1 MYSIFSVTR
10 NLVMKI
16 DSYIDLVGESVL
28 HFAEGVKLYLSGK
41 DDEFNERLNIIRM
54 LEGRAD
60 GLRQD
65 IEAQLYVQTL
75 IPESRGDVLEI
86 LEEMDSIIDFSKS
99 IMFDF
104 FIEKPDIPDA
114 LHDRIKKLTET
125 AVNTTQ
131 ALVQATR
138 SYFYDVNAVK
148 DHLNK
153 VSFFENESDNIAEK
167 AKREVFDLDIKLSR
181 KLHIK
186 NFIVSIDTISDTA
199 EDISNRVSIAAI
211 KRIV

>member
-1 MYSIFSVTR
+1 MYSIFSATK

-28 HFAEGVKLYLSGK
+28 HFEEGVKLYLSGK
-41 DDEFNERLNIIRM
+41 EDEFNERLNIIKM
-54 LEGRAD
+54 LEVRAD

-86 LEEMDSIIDFSKS
+86 LEEMDSIIDFSKL

-114 LHDRIKKLTET
+114 LHDRIKKLTEI
-125 AVNTTQ
+125 AVNTTE
-131 ALVQATR
+131 ALVQSTR
-138 SYFYDVNAVK
+138 SYFYDVNTVK
-148 DHLNK
+148 DHLHK

-167 AKREVFDLDIKLSR
+167 AKREVFDLDIKLSK

-186 NFIVSIDTISDTA
+186 NFIVSIDTISDIA
-199 EDISNRVSIAAI
+199 EDISNKISIAAI
-211 KRIV
+211 KRMV

>member
-1 MYSIFSVTR
+1 MYSIFSVTK

-28 HFAEGVKLYLSGK
+28 HFEAGVQLYLSGK
-41 DDEFNERLNIIRM
+41 KDEFNERLNIIKM

-65 IEAQLYVQTL
+65 IESQLYVQTL
-75 IPESRGDVLEI
+75 IPESRSDVLEI
-86 LEEMDSIIDFSKS
+86 LEEMDAIIDFSKS
-99 IMFDF
+99 TMFDF
-104 FIEKPDIPDA
+104 FIEKPDIPDI

-131 ALVQATR
+131 ALVQSTR
-138 SYFYDVNAVK
+138 SYFYDVNSVK
-148 DHLNK
+148 DHLHK
-153 VSFFENESDNIAEK
+153 VAFFENESDNIAEK
-167 AKREVFDLDIKLSR
+167 AKREVFNLDIRLSR

-186 NFIVSIDTISDTA
+186 NFIVSIDTISDIA

>member
-1 MYSIFSVTR
+1 MYSIFSATK

-28 HFAEGVKLYLSGK
+28 HFEEGVKLYLSGK
-41 DDEFNERLNIIRM
+41 EDEFNERLNIIKM

-86 LEEMDSIIDFSKS
+86 LEEMDAIIDFSKS

-104 FIEKPDIPDA
+104 FIEKPAIPDV
-114 LHDRIKKLTET
+114 LHDRIKKLTEI

-138 SYFYDVNAVK
+138 SYFYDVNSVK
-148 DHLNK
+148 DHLHK
-153 VSFFENESDNIAEK
+153 VSFFENESDNIADK
-167 AKREVFDLDIKLSR
+167 AKREIFDLDIKLSR

-186 NFIVSIDTISDTA
+186 NFIVLIDTISDTA
-199 EDISNRVSIAAI
+199 EKIANKVSIAAI

>member
-1 MYSIFSVTR
+1 MYSIFSVTK

-28 HFAEGVKLYLSGK
+28 HFEAGVKLYLSGK
-41 DDEFNERLNIIRM
+41 EDEFNERLNIIKI

-65 IEAQLYVQTL
+65 IESQLYVQTL

-86 LEEMDSIIDFSKS
+86 LEAMDAIIDFSKS

-104 FIEKPDIPDA
+104 FIEKPDIPDV

-131 ALVQATR
+131 ALVQSTR
-138 SYFYDVNAVK
+138 AYFYDVNAVK
-148 DHLNK
+148 DHLHK
-153 VSFFENESDNIAEK
+153 VAFFENESDNIAEK
-167 AKREVFDLDIKLSR
+167 AKREVFELDIRLSR

-186 NFIVSIDTISDTA
+186 NFIVSIDSISDIA

>member
-1 MYSIFSVTR
+1 MYSIFSATK

-28 HFAEGVKLYLSGK
+28 HFEEGVKLYLSGK
-41 DDEFNERLNIIRM
+41 EDEFNERLNIIKM
-54 LEGRAD
+54 LEVRAD

-86 LEEMDSIIDFSKS
+86 LEEMDSIIDFSKL

-114 LHDRIKKLTET
+114 LHDRIKKLAEI
-125 AVNTTQ
+125 AVNTTE
-131 ALVQATR
+131 ALVQSTR
-138 SYFYDVNAVK
+138 SYFYDVNSVK
-148 DHLNK
+148 DHLHK

-167 AKREVFDLDIKLSR
+167 AKREVFDLDIKLSK

-199 EDISNRVSIAAI
+199 EDISNKISIAAI
-211 KRIV
+211 KRMV

>member
-1 MYSIFSVTR
+1 MYSIFSVTK

-41 DDEFNERLNIIRM
+41 EDEFNERLNIIRM

-86 LEEMDSIIDFSKS
+86 LEEMDAIIDFSKS

-104 FIEKPDIPDA
+104 FIEKPDIPDV
-114 LHDRIKKLTET
+114 LQKKKKKLTET

-131 ALVQATR
+131 ALVQSTR

-148 DHLNK
+148 DHLHK

-167 AKREVFDLDIKLSR
+167 AKREVFNLDIKLSR

>member
-1 MYSIFSVTR
+1 MYSIFSVTK

-28 HFAEGVKLYLSGK
+28 HFEEGVKLYLSGK
-41 DDEFNERLNIIRM
+41 DDEFNERLNIIKM
-54 LEGRAD
+54 LEVRAD

-86 LEEMDSIIDFSKS
+86 LEEMDAIIDFSKL

-104 FIEKPDIPDA
+104 FIEKPDIPDI

-131 ALVQATR
+131 ALVQSTR
-138 SYFYDVNAVK
+138 SYFYDVNSVK
-148 DHLNK
+148 DHLHK
-153 VSFFENESDNIAEK
+153 VAFFENESDNIAEK

-199 EDISNRVSIAAI
+199 EDISNRVSIAAM

>member
-1 MYSIFSVTR
+1 MYSIFSVTK

-41 DDEFNERLNIIRM
+41 EDEFNERLNIIRM

-75 IPESRGDVLEI
+75 IPESRSDVLEI
-86 LEEMDSIIDFSKS
+86 LEEMDSIIDFSRS

-104 FIEKPDIPDA
+104 FIEKPDIPDV

-138 SYFYDVNAVK
+138 SYFYDVNSVK
-148 DHLNK
+148 DHLHK

-167 AKREVFDLDIKLSR
+167 AKREIFDLDTNLSR

>member
-1 MYSIFSVTR
+1 MYSIFSATK

-28 HFAEGVKLYLSGK
+28 HFEEGVKLYLSGK
-41 DDEFNERLNIIRM
+41 EDEFNERLNIIKM
-54 LEGRAD
+54 LEVRAD

-65 IEAQLYVQTL
+65 IESQLYVQTL
-75 IPESRGDVLEI
+75 IPESRSDVLEI

-104 FIEKPDIPDA
+104 FIEKPDIPNV

-131 ALVQATR
+131 ALVQSTR
-138 SYFYDVNAVK
+138 SYFYDVNSVK
-148 DHLNK
+148 DHLHK

-167 AKREVFDLDIKLSR
+167 AKREVFELNIKLSK

-211 KRIV
+211 KRMV

>member
-1 MYSIFSVTR
+1 MYSIFSATK

-28 HFAEGVKLYLSGK
+28 HFEEGVKLYLSGQE
-41 DDEFNERLNIIRM
+41 DEFNERLNIIKM
-54 LEGRAD
+54 LEVRAD

-65 IEAQLYVQTL
+65 IESQLYVQTL

-86 LEEMDSIIDFSKS
+86 LEEMDAIIDSSKL

-104 FIEKPDIPDA
+104 FIEKPDIPDV
-114 LHDRIKKLTET
+114 LHDRIKKLAEI

-131 ALVQATR
+131 ALVQSTR
-138 SYFYDVNAVK
+138 SYFYDVNSVK
-148 DHLNK
+148 DHLHK

-167 AKREVFDLDIKLSR
+167 AKREVFDLDIRLSK

-211 KRIV
+211 KRMI

>member
-1 MYSIFSVTR
+1 MYSIFSVTK

-28 HFAEGVKLYLSGK
+28 HFEEGVKLYLSAK
-41 DDEFNERLNIIRM
+41 EDEFNERLNIIKM
-54 LEGRAD
+54 LEVRAD

-86 LEEMDSIIDFSKS
+86 LEEMDAIIDFSKL

-104 FIEKPDIPDA
+104 FIEKPDIPNT
-114 LHDRIKKLTET
+114 LHDRIKRLTET

-131 ALVQATR
+131 ALVQSTR
-138 SYFYDVNAVK
+138 SYFYDVNSVK
-148 DHLNK
+148 DHLHK

-186 NFIVSIDTISDTA
+186 NFIVSIDTISDIA
-199 EDISNRVSIAAI
+199 EDISNKVSIAAI

>member
-1 MYSIFSVTR
+1 MYSIFSVTK

-41 DDEFNERLNIIRM
+41 ESEFNERLNTIKM
-54 LEGRAD
+54 LEVRAD

-86 LEEMDSIIDFSKS
+86 LEEMDAIIDFSKS

-104 FIEKPDIPDA
+104 FIEKPDIPDV

-131 ALVQATR
+131 ALVRSTR
-138 SYFYDVNAVK
+138 SYFYDVNSVK

-167 AKREVFDLDIKLSR
+167 SKREIFDLDIKLSR

-186 NFIVSIDTISDTA
+186 NFIVSIDSISDIA